1 LLQAGHTPR
10 ERTRELE
17 GFIMGFGL
25 KLEESREGSG
35 LGGQFWR
42 GCPPGTGQ
50 LDDWAP
56 YRVFFQPRKME
67 G

>member
-1 LLQAGHTPR
+1 
-10 ERTRELE
+10 
-17 GFIMGFGL
+17 MGFGL
-25 KLEESREGSG
+25 KLEESQEGSG
-35 LGGQFWR
+35 LGGQFWS